1 MVCTLIDVMWPLS
14 HNHLI
19 WLDRLIGIAVA
30 KDLILIP
37 IQTSGCSSFPWRR
50 QRRRR
55 CRPCPPQR
63 SPHASPAETYPKF
76 GPLLFY
82 IKMCQKGHN
91 WAKFEAH
98 PFDRIWMNGLSDH
111 PHLPALLPESILWET
126 DLLSNRRKNLLRL
139 KKKLFVLLTLGCW
152 ILTIGLAVRR
162 NKTQSARKISADLPL
177 QIIQFAPLTQLD
189 LLILSSKVSRNQCH
203 FVESDDWVVL
213 VRTNLF
219 HKGTCPAAI

>member
-14 HNHLI
+14 HNHSI
-19 WLDRLIGIAVA
+19 WLDRLIGIALA

-37 IQTSGCSSFPWRR
+37 IQTSGCSACRWRR

-126 DLLSNRRKNLLRL
+126 DLLSNRRK
-139 KKKLFVLLTLGCW
+139 K
-152 ILTIGLAVRR
+152 
-162 NKTQSARKISADLPL
+162 
-177 QIIQFAPLTQLD
+177 
-189 LLILSSKVSRNQCH
+189 
-203 FVESDDWVVL
+203 
-213 VRTNLF
+213 
-219 HKGTCPAAI
+219 PAAVEEKIICAVNARLLNPHYRIGGATEQNSFRKKNLGWFASSDNSICSSYSTGPLDSEFKS